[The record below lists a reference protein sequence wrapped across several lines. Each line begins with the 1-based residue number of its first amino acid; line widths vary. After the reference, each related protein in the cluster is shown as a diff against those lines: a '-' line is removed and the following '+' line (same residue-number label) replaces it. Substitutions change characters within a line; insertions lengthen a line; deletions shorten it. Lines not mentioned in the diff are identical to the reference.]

1 VNKVNETQKRL
12 DEVERALLNRW
23 PETRIA
29 PTLERIALLA
39 DLLGSPQLSYPTIHI
54 AGTNGKTTT
63 TRLIDTLC
71 LELGLRTG
79 RFTSPHLESFLERIS
94 INGEPIS
101 AEAMIATY
109 DDVAMYLD
117 LVDSRMS
124 NKLSFFEAV
133 TALSFVAF
141 AEFPVDVGIFECGM
155 GGEWDSTNVINA
167 SVNVMTPIGF
177 DHMQYL
183 GDTLTKIATTK
194 SGIFKEGSFAV
205 MARQEKEA
213 ATVLMM
219 KAAEMSATPVREGI
233 EYAVSSR
240 TVAIG
245 GQMMNIKGVYG
256 DYNDLFLP
264 LHGEHQ
270 SSNAATALAAV
281 ELFAGETK
289 LDEDVIR
296 NAFAAATSP
305 GRCEIVLRNP
315 TVIIDAAHNPHGA
328 HSLKKTITSEFDFDY
343 IIGVIAPMGDKDV
356 DGILE
361 ECESIMNRVVVTRNS
376 SHRAAPVDTLKSEA
390 IEIFGADRVTSFDQ
404 LEEAI
409 KFAIAEA
416 HNRNQGGIENC
427 GVLIAGS
434 VVTAGESRAIIR
446 RLKSGE

>member
-1 VNKVNETQKRL
+1 MSGVDIQRRL
-12 DEVERALLNRW
+12 DEVERSLLNRW

-29 PTLERIALLA
+29 PSLERIALLA

-63 TRLIDTLC
+63 TRLIDSLC

-79 RFTSPHLESFLERIS
+79 RFTSPHLESFLERIC

-101 AEAMIATY
+101 AEGMIATY
-109 DDVAMYLD
+109 EDIVMYLD
-117 LVDSRMS
+117 LVDSKMPNRI
-124 NKLSFFEAV
+124 SFFEAM

-167 SVNVMTPIGF
+167 AVSVMTPIGF

-205 MARQEKEA
+205 MARQEREA
-213 ATVLMM
+213 ATVLMK
-219 KAAEMSATPVREGI
+219 KAAEMSATPIREGI
-233 EYAVSSR
+233 EYAVSQRSLA
-240 TVAIG
+240 VG
-245 GQMMNIKGVYG
+245 GQVMSIKGVYG
-256 DYNDLFLP
+256 DYEDIFLP

-281 ELFAGETK
+281 EVFAGEKK
-289 LDEDVIR
+289 LDEELVR

-305 GRCEIVLRNP
+305 GRCEVVLRNP

-328 HSLKKTITSEFDFDY
+328 ISLKRTIMDEFDFDQ

-361 ECESIMNRVVVTRNS
+361 ECETIMDRVVVTRNS
-376 SHRAAPVDTLKSEA
+376 SHRAAPIAELKAEA
-390 IEIFGADRVTSFDQ
+390 AEVFGPDRVASEEN
-404 LEEAI
+404 LEDAI
-409 KFAIAEA
+409 KRAIADA
-416 HNRNQGGIENC
+416 HTRSSNGSESC
-427 GVLIAGS
+427 AVLIAGS
-434 VVTAGESRAIIR
+434 VVTAGEARGIVR
-446 RLKSGE
+446 KLKGGGE

>member
-1 VNKVNETQKRL
+1 MNDVTDVHKRL
-12 DEVERALLNRW
+12 DEFERALLNRW

-101 AEAMIATY
+101 PEMMIATY
-109 DDVAMYLD
+109 DDIAMYLD

-155 GGEWDSTNVINA
+155 GGEWDSTNVING

-205 MARQEKEA
+205 MARQEREA
-213 ATVLMM
+213 ATVLMS

-233 EYAVSSR
+233 EYSVTHRSLAF
-240 TVAIG
+240 G
-245 GQMMNIKGVYG
+245 GQMLNIKGVYG
-256 DYNDLFLP
+256 EYNDLFLP

-270 SSNAATALAAV
+270 SSNAATALTAV

-289 LDEDVIR
+289 LDEEIVR

-305 GRCEIVLRNP
+305 GRCEVVLRNP

-328 HSLKKTITSEFDFDY
+328 QSLKRTISEEFDFDY
-343 IIGVIAPMGDKDV
+343 IVGVIAPMGDKDV

-361 ECESIMNRVVVTRNS
+361 ECESIMNLVVVTRNS
-376 SHRAAPVDTLKSEA
+376 SHRAAPIDTLKAESE
-390 IEIFGADRVTSFDQ
+390 EIFGMDRVVSYEN
-404 LEEAI
+404 LEDAI
-409 KFAIAEA
+409 KFAIAQA
-416 HNRNQGGIENC
+416 HNHNQSGLENC
-427 GVLIAGS
+427 AVLIAGS

-446 RLKSGE
+446 KLKGGE

>member
-1 VNKVNETQKRL
+1 MSGVDIQRRL

-29 PTLERIALLA
+29 PSLERIALLA

-63 TRLIDTLC
+63 TRLIDSLC

-101 AEAMIATY
+101 AEGMIATY
-109 DDVAMYLD
+109 EDIAMYLD
-117 LVDSRMS
+117 LVDSKMPNRI
-124 NKLSFFEAV
+124 SFFEAM

-167 SVNVMTPIGF
+167 AVSVMTPIGF

-205 MARQEKEA
+205 MARQEREA
-213 ATVLMM
+213 ATVLMK
-219 KAAEMSATPVREGI
+219 KAAEMSATPIREGI
-233 EYAVSSR
+233 EYAVSQRSLA
-240 TVAIG
+240 VG
-245 GQMMNIKGVYG
+245 GQVMSIKGVYG
-256 DYNDLFLP
+256 DYEDIFLP

-281 ELFAGETK
+281 EVFAGEKK
-289 LDEDVIR
+289 LDEELVR

-305 GRCEIVLRNP
+305 GRCEVVLRNP

-328 HSLKKTITSEFDFDY
+328 ISLKRTIMDEFDFDQ

-361 ECESIMNRVVVTRNS
+361 ECETIMDRVVVTRNS
-376 SHRAAPVDTLKSEA
+376 SHRAAPIAELKAEA
-390 IEIFGADRVTSFDQ
+390 AEVFGPDRVASEEN
-404 LEEAI
+404 LEDAI
-409 KFAIAEA
+409 KRAIADA
-416 HNRNQGGIENC
+416 HTRSSNGSESC
-427 GVLIAGS
+427 AVLIAGS
-434 VVTAGESRAIIR
+434 VVTAGEARGIIR
-446 RLKSGE
+446 KLKGGGE